1 MLLSSGSKILTG
13 TGRMQFACSVQF
25 IFSQVTLTM
34 LRNSCCC
41 ACAPGPGPD
50 PDEKN
55 TFLIYK
61 LVGIEG
67 FLQRSADF
75 NLYLMKRK
83 RSLTTIKVLFFV
95 CLSSPV
101 FLLIFKVKSQKSKV
115 QLNSFKLEIKVVL
128 FLISRYNQLQ
138 HPSSIYPSTN
148 HQSIY
153 PPTACMYSPINYTP
167 TFSLSVVLF
176 VSIFCLFFCMFK
188 HGF

>member
-25 IFSQVTLTM
+25 SFSQVTLTM

-67 FLQRSADF
+67 FL
-75 NLYLMKRK
+75 
-83 RSLTTIKVLFFV
+83 
-95 CLSSPV
+95 
-101 FLLIFKVKSQKSKV
+101 
-115 QLNSFKLEIKVVL
+115 
-128 FLISRYNQLQ
+128 
-138 HPSSIYPSTN
+138 
-148 HQSIY
+148 
-153 PPTACMYSPINYTP
+153 
-167 TFSLSVVLF
+167 
-176 VSIFCLFFCMFK
+176 
-188 HGF
+188 